1 MFVIHKTWLFF
12 LNFIFRSASFF
23 SWRKKKGF
31 SRHVKTRKGVIT
43 WLRDTTRAM
52 FLSKDVDVVI
62 TDKITGHCKHLNSL
76 KGTAYMKRSGQLLLL
91 ANAAPQSGSSS
102 VLHVASK

>member
-1 MFVIHKTWLFF
+1 
-12 LNFIFRSASFF
+12 
-23 SWRKKKGF
+23 
-31 SRHVKTRKGVIT
+31 
-43 WLRDTTRAM
+43 M

-102 VLHVASK
+102 VLHVASKWNIKIVKYNMFYPVLEALFPIKLGGVQNLI